1 MLLENANGK
10 DDARLM
16 DQEREFLSISIKQ
29 ASGKHVRLKIIL
41 LLQQKPTHLVL

>member
-16 DQEREFLSISIKQ
+16 DQEREFSQFAPNEGS
-29 ASGKHVRLKIIL
+29 SGKHVRL
-41 LLQQKPTHLVL
+41 